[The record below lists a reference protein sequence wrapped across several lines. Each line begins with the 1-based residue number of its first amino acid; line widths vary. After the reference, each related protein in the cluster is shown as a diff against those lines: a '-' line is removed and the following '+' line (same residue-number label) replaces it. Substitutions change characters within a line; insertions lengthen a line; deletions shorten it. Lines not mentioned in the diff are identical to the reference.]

1 LRGKAVPVANFRTLL
16 IIMVVSFSLTVGVL
30 LWQGR
35 NENPPAPSAPP
46 AAALPRIAAA
56 VEPPAPPAAA
66 AGDSAASPAQ
76 HRAAIPR
83 HDVAQQGSSD
93 SSNLVPMEITL
104 RYLSGKEKWEAR
116 LQSSS
121 EESMTVGIR
130 ILSAASRSESASQH
144 TFAAYEMLRLG
155 FKDDVV
161 LQTGDQITL
170 QSAPY
175 RDLVKVVGFE

>member
-1 LRGKAVPVANFRTLL
+1 
-16 IIMVVSFSLTVGVL
+16 MVISFSLTVGVL
-30 LWQGR
+30 LWQRR
-35 NENPPAPSAPP
+35 NENPPPPSAPP
-46 AAALPRIAAA
+46 AASLPRIAPA

-66 AGDSAASPAQ
+66 AGDSAPPPAQ
-76 HRAAIPR
+76 QSAAIPT
-83 HDVAQQGSSD
+83 HDVAQQDSSD
-93 SSNLVPMEITL
+93 SSNAVPMEITL

-116 LQSSS
+116 LKSAS
-121 EESMTVGIR
+121 EESMTVQIR

-155 FKDDVV
+155 LDDLV